1 MRRVTRQKVEK
12 QAGNSTPC
20 SSSATIA
27 KASGI
32 SLEIARWAQAKVGKE
47 RGPEVLRGPR
57 ARERPRDR
65 GWPKGAL
72 ERVRQELLRERGEA

>member
-1 MRRVTRQKVEK
+1 MRRATGQKVEK

-32 SLEIARWAQAKVGKE
+32 SPESAHRAKAKVGKE
-47 RGPEVLRGPR
+47 RGREVLRGPR
-57 ARERPRDR
+57 ARGRPRDR
-65 GWPKGAL
+65 GRPKGAS